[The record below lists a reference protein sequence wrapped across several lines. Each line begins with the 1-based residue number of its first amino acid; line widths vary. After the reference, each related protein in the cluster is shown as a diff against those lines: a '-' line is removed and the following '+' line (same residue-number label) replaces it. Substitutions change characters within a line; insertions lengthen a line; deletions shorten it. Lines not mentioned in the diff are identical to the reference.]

1 MFSIHSFSSVVNLWE
16 RCFGFS
22 LEELLLN
29 TKCSLLGLGIFFYK
43 NFIGSNSGG
52 KRRHPWIG
60 MDFIPNSDKC
70 IMY

>member
-16 RCFGFS
+16 RCFGFL
-22 LEELLLN
+22 LEELLL
-29 TKCSLLGLGIFFYK
+29 KYKVLLVRFGDFFYK

-60 MDFIPNSDKC
+60 MDFLPNSDKF